1 MPSTAI
7 TASSPCPAGQ
17 TASCR
22 QPNCCRAR
30 LSSREGPHPL
40 VNAGDAH
47 FADLRLWRDL
57 NQDGISLTG
66 ELFTLESLGIAAL
79 MVARTDHTRTP
90 PNCNQLADL
99 GGYLK
104 TDGSSGTLGEVTAEL
119 GDINLA
125 GNPFYILR
133 FERCNPMVWVCLTV
147 RSEGFLCRLRLVPLR
162 SGSLLTSARRTSS
175 GAVLTSVKVSARRH
189 ATQQRRLRVQWR
201 QLLRA
206 YAGMLIWVN
215 TSRSARAQASATA
228 RQQDQA
234 LD

>member
-1 MPSTAI
+1 MPATR
-7 TASSPCPAGQ
+7 TSPTCACGA
-17 TASCR
+17 TW
-22 QPNCCRAR
+22 
-30 LSSREGPHPL
+30 
-40 VNAGDAH
+40 D
-47 FADLRLWRDL
+47 
-57 NQDGISLTG
+57 QDGISLTG

-162 SGSLLTSARRTSS
+162 SGSLCRSARRTSS
-175 GAVLTSVKVSARRH
+175 EPC
-189 ATQQRRLRVQWR
+189 
-201 QLLRA
+201 
-206 YAGMLIWVN
+206 
-215 TSRSARAQASATA
+215 
-228 RQQDQA
+228 
-234 LD
+234 